1 MGSGRTCRGG
11 FKTGPAEKGYM
22 DNSTLFSMKL
32 SLQVAAVATVFVV
45 IAGTTIAYVLA
56 RREFRGREVLDVFVT
71 LPLVLPPTVT
81 GYYLIMVF
89 GRNGLIGKAIYQW
102 TGFTIMFTWYAAALA
117 SFVVSLPLMIKTA
130 RAAIESVDRNLINAA
145 YTSGHGEAETA
156 LKVIL
161 PLARKGIIAGAV
173 LSFARAMGEFGAT
186 LMLAGDIPGR
196 TDTMPIAIYSVASSG
211 EWTQAHAMVILLTIM
226 SGVFLYM
233 AGTYSKRGV

>member
-1 MGSGRTCRGG
+1 M
-11 FKTGPAEKGYM
+11 
-22 DNSTLFSMKL
+22 
-32 SLQVAAVATVFVV
+32 ATVFVILV
-45 IAGTTIAYVLA
+45 GTGIAYVLA
-56 RREFRGREVLDVFVT
+56 RKEFRGRELADVLFT

-89 GRNGLIGKAIYQW
+89 GKNGLVGKMIYEW

-117 SFVVSLPLMIKTA
+117 SFIVSLPLMIKTT
-130 RAAIESVDRNLINAA
+130 RASIESVDKNLINAS
-145 YTSGHGEAETA
+145 YTLGHGEAETA
-156 LKVIL
+156 LRVIF

-196 TDTMPIAIYSVASSG
+196 TDTMPLAIYSIASSG
-211 EWTQAHAMVILLTIM
+211 EWTKAHTMVILLTVM

-233 AGTYSKRGV
+233 ANKYSRRGI